1 MKNGG
6 MSKMVSPREEKIS
19 IKNKIIGSIN
29 EHGKVEKAVVI
40 AGLKLETGF
49 GQKVIEEIIDDL
61 VIVGVIEIKGDMIMM
76 KQEKDE

>member
-1 MKNGG
+1 
-6 MSKMVSPREEKIS
+6 MVSPREEKIS
-19 IKNKIIGSIN
+19 IKNKIIASIN